1 MTTMHERSRI
11 FVVLGA
17 IMAGLG
23 VVFGAFGAHMLRS
36 VLNQEQLTVF
46 ETAVRY
52 QMYHALGL
60 IGIALLVDRAQQ
72 SAQRLLQA
80 SGWSFLTGITL
91 FCGSLY
97 ALTLT
102 GLTWLG
108 AVTPIGGF
116 AFIAGWV
123 MIARAGLLR

>member
-1 MTTMHERSRI
+1 MHERSRI
-11 FVVLGA
+11 FTVLGA
-17 IMAGLG
+17 ITGGLG

-36 VLNQEQLTVF
+36 VLDPEHLTVF

-60 IGIALLVDRAQQ
+60 IGVALLIDRTQQ
-72 SAQRLLQA
+72 HPAQRLLQA

-102 GLTWLG
+102 GLSWLG
-108 AVTPIGGF
+108 AVTPIGGI
-116 AFIAGWV
+116 AFITGWV
-123 MIARAGLLR
+123 LLARAGLLR